1 MSYSEFE
8 GDCAG
13 PRARWGAGRTDATT
27 PWPQSW
33 DATLW
38 PSWWRLLSLN
48 DKCSCQSCSCSDG
61 SDDPVVLSRAFVARS
76 SSYKRSCWL
85 TRQNSSYL
93 RMNTLNLEAAE
104 EFCEPPPWG
113 KTLNMLEGLH
123 KLTAVLIQTWI
134 SSWKEIHVL
143 WMSLHSVCLLLSIVV
158 SLRRERKTT
167 SGIGVCQ
174 RNLKNVTVFS
184 NVSWIYHLGGDSAS
198 GLYPSS
204 VHKHPPPSLPPS
216 TRLNDYP
223 LLT

>member
-1 MSYSEFE
+1 MFRWDQTIPMSCLMHSL
-8 GDCAG
+8 
-13 PRARWGAGRTDATT
+13 RAVPLINVRVGWRGKIPLTYEWTH
-27 PWPQSW
+27 W
-33 DATLW
+33 TLKL
-38 PSWWRLLSLN
+38 R
-48 DKCSCQSCSCSDG
+48 
-61 SDDPVVLSRAFVARS
+61 R
-76 SSYKRSCWL
+76 
-85 TRQNSSYL
+85 NSV
-93 RMNTLNLEAAE
+93 N
-104 EFCEPPPWG
+104 PPWG

-143 WMSLHSVCLLLSIVV
+143 WMSLHSACLLLSIVV

-204 VHKHPPPSLPPS
+204 VHKHPPPPPSLPQLGWMITRCLRNELIHFSEAAYQSALFLLAS
-216 TRLNDYP
+216 TSVSRLGARKIIISGWHEEC
-223 LLT
+223 

>member
-1 MSYSEFE
+1 MFRWDQTIPMSCLMHSL
-8 GDCAG
+8 
-13 PRARWGAGRTDATT
+13 RAVPLINVRVGWRGKIPLTYEWTH
-27 PWPQSW
+27 W
-33 DATLW
+33 TLKL
-38 PSWWRLLSLN
+38 R
-48 DKCSCQSCSCSDG
+48 
-61 SDDPVVLSRAFVARS
+61 R
-76 SSYKRSCWL
+76 
-85 TRQNSSYL
+85 NSV
-93 RMNTLNLEAAE
+93 N
-104 EFCEPPPWG
+104 PPWG

-143 WMSLHSVCLLLSIVV
+143 WMSLHSACLLLSIVV

-204 VHKHPPPSLPPS
+204 VHKHPPPPPS
-216 TRLNDYP
+216 LNSAEWLPAAYVTRWYISPKRPINLRFSCSRAH
-223 LLT
+223 LSLGSEQEK

>member
-1 MSYSEFE
+1 MTVQARGLAE
-8 GDCAG
+8 GQDG
-13 PRARWGAGRTDATT
+13 LTQQRRDLSHEMLHFDPRDDVCSAWMINAPVSRVHVQMGQTIPLSCLVHSLRAVPLINVRVGWRGKIPLTYEWTH
-27 PWPQSW
+27 W
-33 DATLW
+33 TLKL
-38 PSWWRLLSLN
+38 R
-48 DKCSCQSCSCSDG
+48 
-61 SDDPVVLSRAFVARS
+61 R
-76 SSYKRSCWL
+76 
-85 TRQNSSYL
+85 NSV
-93 RMNTLNLEAAE
+93 N
-104 EFCEPPPWG
+104 PPWG

-184 NVSWIYHLGGDSAS
+184 NVSWIYHLWGDSAS

>member
-1 MSYSEFE
+1 MFRWDQTIPMSCLAHSL
-8 GDCAG
+8 
-13 PRARWGAGRTDATT
+13 RAVSLINVRVGWRGKIPLTYEWTH
-27 PWPQSW
+27 W
-33 DATLW
+33 TLKL
-38 PSWWRLLSLN
+38 R
-48 DKCSCQSCSCSDG
+48 
-61 SDDPVVLSRAFVARS
+61 R
-76 SSYKRSCWL
+76 
-85 TRQNSSYL
+85 NSV
-93 RMNTLNLEAAE
+93 N
-104 EFCEPPPWG
+104 PPWG

-204 VHKHPPPSLPPS
+204 VHKHPPPPSLPQLGWMITRCLRNELIHFSEAAYQSALFLLAS
-216 TRLNDYP
+216 TSVSRLGARKIIISGWHEEC
-223 LLT
+223 

>member
-1 MSYSEFE
+1 MF
-8 GDCAG
+8 
-13 PRARWGAGRTDATT
+13 RWGQTIPMSCLMHSLRAVSLINVHVGWRGKIPFTYEWTH
-27 PWPQSW
+27 W
-33 DATLW
+33 TLKL
-38 PSWWRLLSLN
+38 R
-48 DKCSCQSCSCSDG
+48 
-61 SDDPVVLSRAFVARS
+61 R
-76 SSYKRSCWL
+76 
-85 TRQNSSYL
+85 NSV
-93 RMNTLNLEAAE
+93 N
-104 EFCEPPPWG
+104 PPWG

-143 WMSLHSVCLLLSIVV
+143 WMSLHSACLLLSIVV

-204 VHKHPPPSLPPS
+204 VHKHPPPPLPPS

>member
-1 MSYSEFE
+1 MF
-8 GDCAG
+8 
-13 PRARWGAGRTDATT
+13 RWGQTIPMSCLMHSLRAVPLINVRVGWRGKIPLTYEWTH
-27 PWPQSW
+27 W
-33 DATLW
+33 TLKL
-38 PSWWRLLSLN
+38 R
-48 DKCSCQSCSCSDG
+48 
-61 SDDPVVLSRAFVARS
+61 R
-76 SSYKRSCWL
+76 
-85 TRQNSSYL
+85 NSV
-93 RMNTLNLEAAE
+93 N
-104 EFCEPPPWG
+104 PPWG

-143 WMSLHSVCLLLSIVV
+143 WMSLHSACLLLSIVV

-204 VHKHPPPSLPPS
+204 VHKHPPPPSLPQLGWMITRCLRNELIHFSEAAYQSALFLLAS
-216 TRLNDYP
+216 TSVSRLGARKIIISGWHEEC
-223 LLT
+223 